1 MSRLVPRALSAAL
14 AVAAAFGAV
23 DSFAQVKYT
32 AEVRRTSYGIA
43 HIKASDFGSVGYGV
57 GYAFAQD
64 NFCTMADEFLT
75 VRGERSKYLGGTG
88 STPYGVNNVFSDLFY
103 TYFNGDAAVLTA
115 GLAKMKPEVQAAFK
129 GWAAGFN
136 RYLKDTGVAN
146 LPAPCKGA
154 PFISPVTDVDM
165 MRLVRRYALQAS
177 SGNFI
182 AAMMNTFPPAATA
195 ENKAWD
201 GVYDMQFWKDYQA
214 RREMLGSNALALG
227 SDATDNGRGMLLGN
241 PHFPWVGTLRFF
253 QFHVT
258 VPGQMDVMGGSLS
271 GFPFIN
277 IGFNK
282 DVAWSHTV
290 DKANHFTLFELKL
303 DPTNPRKYVVDGVS
317 KDMTSKTVTVQ
328 VRQADGS
335 LAPVSRVIYSSQF
348 GPLLNLSAPLVWG
361 TAKAYAIKDA
371 NLENWRMGDQ
381 WFDINRATSTLDV
394 EAALDR
400 NLGIPWVNTIA
411 ADRLGNAFYGD
422 ISTAPNVDRF
432 HQSTCTPDVT
442 MAGVFA
448 TLGVPVLDGSR
459 SSCDWVQ
466 DASAPQAGLL
476 PGPRMPRVHRSD
488 FVQNSND
495 NYWMTNPAANLYSFH
510 VPAVVGIVPQQQSNR
525 TRLGV
530 SQAMARLAG
539 ADGRPGNKFTLPIL
553 QEIALANRSYAADA
567 FLPDMLALCDT
578 QTDAAVVA
586 LCTVLKNWD
595 RKFELTSRG
604 AHLFKEFWTRAAAIP
619 NVYTVPFDFTK
630 PLTTP
635 SGLAISNP
643 AVATALVGALTAGAK
658 VITDAGLAVDAPLGM
673 VQFATQTALTG
684 GQVIIPMHGGDS
696 AGGGDLVGVYNKIT
710 SSIVPGVGY
719 IVSTGTSYI
728 QTVQFTD
735 SGVTAQGFLSYSQS
749 SNPAS
754 PNFADQTAKFAAKQW
769 ITLPFT
775 ETAITSDPAYR
786 TMTISE

>member
-1 MSRLVPRALSAAL
+1 MTRFVPRALCVAL
-14 AVAAAFGAV
+14 AVAATAGATGT
-23 DSFAQVKYT
+23 FAQAKYT

-43 HIKASDFGSVGYGV
+43 HIKANDYGSVGYGV

-154 PFISPVTDVDM
+154 PFIRPVDEVDM
-165 MRLVRRYALQAS
+165 MRLVRRYALTAS

-182 AAMMNTFPPAATA
+182 AALVNTFPPAAGA
-195 ENKAWD
+195 VSKSWD
-201 GVYDMQFWKDYQA
+201 GNYDMQFWRDYQQ

-241 PHFPWVGTLRFF
+241 PHFPWVGTLRFY

-258 VPGQMDVMGGSLS
+258 VPGQMNVMGGSLS

-277 IGFNK
+277 IGFNN

-290 DKANHFTLFELKL
+290 DKANHFTLYQLKL
-303 DPTNPRKYVVDGVS
+303 DPTNPRKYIVDGVS
-317 KDMTSKTVTVQ
+317 KDMTSKTVTVS

-335 LAPVSRVIYSSQF
+335 QAPVSRVIYSSQF
-348 GPLLNLSAPLVWG
+348 GPLLSLSAPLVWG
-361 TAKAYAIKDA
+361 TANAYAIKDA
-371 NLENWRMGDQ
+371 NLENWRLGDQ
-381 WFDINRATSTLDV
+381 WFDINRAASTV
-394 EAALDR
+394 EIEAALEK

-411 ADRLGNAFYGD
+411 ADRNGSAFYAD

-432 HQSTCTPDVT
+432 HQSTCTPDIT

-448 TLGVPVLDGSR
+448 QLGVPVLDGSR
-459 SSCDWVQ
+459 SACDWKQ
-466 DASAPQAGLL
+466 EAGSPQPGLL
-476 PGPRMPRVHRSD
+476 PGSRMPRTHRSD

-495 NYWMTNPAANLYSFH
+495 NYWMTNPAVNLYSFY
-510 VPAVVGIVPQQQSNR
+510 VPAVVGIVPQQQGNR

-530 SQAMARLAG
+530 SQAMAQLATG
-539 ADGRPGNKFTLPIL
+539 KFTLPIL
-553 QEIALANRSYAADA
+553 QQMALSNRSYAADT
-567 FLPDMLALCDT
+567 FLPDMLTLCAS
-578 QTDAAVVA
+578 QTDAGVVA
-586 LCTVLKNWD
+586 LCGVLSAWD
-595 RKFELTSRG
+595 RKFELSSRG
-604 AHLFKEFWTRAAAIP
+604 AHLFKEFWTLAAAIP
-619 NVYTVPFDFTK
+619 GVYAVPFDFTK

-643 AVATALVGALTAGAK
+643 AIATALVGALSAAGK
-658 VITDAGLAVDAPLGM
+658 KITDAGLAVDAPLGM

-684 GQVIIPMHGGDS
+684 GAVILPIHGGDS

-710 SSIVPGVGY
+710 SSIIPGVGY

-735 SGVTAQGFLSYSQS
+735 SGVNAQAFLSYSQS

-754 PNFADQTAKFAAKQW
+754 PHFADQTARFSAKQW

-775 ETAITSDPAYR
+775 EAAITSDPGYK
-786 TMTISE
+786 TSTISE

>member
-1 MSRLVPRALSAAL
+1 MTRFIPRALSVAL
-14 AVAAAFGAV
+14 AVASTVAVIDAA
-23 DSFAQVKYT
+23 AQTKYS
-32 AEVRRTSYGIA
+32 AEVRRTSFGIA
-43 HIKASDFGSVGYGV
+43 HIKANDFGSVGYGV

-64 NFCTMADEFLT
+64 NFCMMADEFLT

-88 STPYGVNNVFSDLFY
+88 STFYGINNVFSDLFY
-103 TYFNGDAAVLTA
+103 THFNGDAAVLTA
-115 GLAKMKPEVQAAFK
+115 GLARMKPEVQAAFK

-136 RYLKDTGVAN
+136 RYLADTGAAN
-146 LPAPCKGA
+146 LPAPCTGA
-154 PFISPVTDVDM
+154 PFIRPVDEVDM

-182 AAMMNTFPPAATA
+182 AAMMNTFPPAAGTA
-195 ENKAWD
+195 AKKWD
-201 GVYDMQFWKDYQA
+201 GVYDQQFWNDYQA

-227 SDATDNGRGMLLGN
+227 SDATDNGKGMLLGN

-271 GFPFIN
+271 GFPFVN

-290 DKANHFTLFELKL
+290 DKANHFTLFQLKL
-303 DPTNPRKYVVDGVS
+303 DPANPRKYIVDGQS

-335 LAPVSRVIYSSQF
+335 LAPVSRTLYSSQF
-348 GPLLNLSAPLVWG
+348 GPLLSLSAPLVWG
-361 TAKAYAIKDA
+361 TANAYAIKDA

-381 WFDINRATSTLDV
+381 WFDINRAASTV
-394 EAALDR
+394 EIEAALER

-411 ADRLGNAFYGD
+411 TDRGGSAFYAD

-448 TLGVPVLDGSR
+448 QLGVPVLDGSR

-466 DASAPQAGLL
+466 DDGAPQPGLL
-476 PGPRMPRVHRSD
+476 PGSRMPRLHRSD

-495 NYWMTNPAANLYSFH
+495 NYWMTHPAENLYSWH
-510 VPAVVGIVPQQQSNR
+510 IPAVGGIVPQQQGNR

-530 SQAMARLAG
+530 SQAQARLAG
-539 ADGRPGNKFTLPIL
+539 TDGRAGNKFTLPIL
-553 QEIALANRSYAADA
+553 QEIALSNRSYAADT
-567 FLPDMLALCDT
+567 FLPDMLTLCAT
-578 QTDAAVVA
+578 PDAASVA
-586 LCTVLKNWD
+586 SLCSALAAWD
-595 RKFELTSRG
+595 GKFELASRG
-604 AHLFKEFWTRAAAIP
+604 AHLFKEFFTLAAAIP
-619 NVYTVPFDFTK
+619 GVYAVPFNYLT

-635 SGLAISNP
+635 RGFAITNP
-643 AVATALVGALTAGAK
+643 TVATALVNALSAAGK
-658 VITDAGLAVDAPLGM
+658 KITDAGLTVDAPLGM
-673 VQFATQTALTG
+673 VQFATQTGITSG
-684 GQVIIPMHGGDS
+684 RVILPMHGGDS
-696 AGGGDLVGVYNKIT
+696 SGGGDLVGVYNKIT
-710 SSIVPGVGY
+710 SSLVPGIGY

-735 SGVTAQGFLSYSQS
+735 GGVNAQAFLSYSQS

-754 PNFADQTAKFAAKQW
+754 PHFSDQTARFSAKQW

-775 ETAITSDPAYR
+775 ESAITSDPAYR
-786 TMTISE
+786 TATISE

>member
-1 MSRLVPRALSAAL
+1 MTRFFPRALAVAL
-14 AVAAAFGAV
+14 AVAAASAATGA
-23 DSFAQVKYT
+23 FAQAKYT
-32 AEVRRTSYGIA
+32 AEVRRTSFGIA
-43 HIKASDFGSVGYGV
+43 HIKANDYGSVGYGV

-64 NFCTMADEFLT
+64 NFCTMADELLT
-75 VRGERSKYLGGTG
+75 VRAERAKYLGGTG

-103 TYFNGDAAVLTA
+103 TYFNGDAAALTA

-136 RYLKDTGVAN
+136 RYLRDTGVAN
-146 LPAPCKGA
+146 LPAPCTGA
-154 PFISPVTDVDM
+154 PFIRPLDDVDM

-177 SGNFI
+177 TGNFI
-182 AAMMNTFPPAATA
+182 AAFVNTFPPAAGTVSK
-195 ENKAWD
+195 EWD
-201 GVYDMQFWKDYQA
+201 GTYDEQFWNDYKA

-227 SDATDNGRGMLLGN
+227 SEATDNGRGMLLGN
-241 PHFPWVGTLRFF
+241 PHFPWVGTLRFY

-290 DKANHFTLFELKL
+290 DKANHFTLFQLKL
-303 DPTNPRKYVVDGVS
+303 DPTNPRKYVVDGQS

-335 LAPVSRVIYSSQF
+335 LAPVSRTIYSTQF
-348 GPLLNLSAPLVWG
+348 GPLLSLSAPLVWG
-361 TAKAYAIKDA
+361 TTNAYVIRDA
-371 NLENWRMGDQ
+371 NLDNWRLGDQ
-381 WFDINRATSTLDV
+381 WFDMNRATSTMDI
-394 EAALDR
+394 EKALDA

-411 ADRLGNAFYGD
+411 ADRAGNAFYAD

-432 HQSTCTPDVT
+432 HQSVCTPDVT

-448 TLGVPVLDGSR
+448 QLGVPVLDGSR

-466 DASAPQAGLL
+466 DSAAPQQAGLL
-476 PGPRMPRVHRSD
+476 HPSRMPRAYRQD
-488 FVQNSND
+488 YVQNSND
-495 NYWMTNPAANLYSFH
+495 NYWMTNPAVNLYSFY
-510 VPAVVGIVPQQQSNR
+510 VPAVVGIVPQQQGNR

-530 SQAMARLAG
+530 SQAMAQLATG
-539 ADGRPGNKFTLPIL
+539 KFTLPVL
-553 QEIALANRSYAADA
+553 QQMALSNRSYAADT
-567 FLPDMLALCDT
+567 FLPDMLTLCAA

-586 LCTVLKNWD
+586 LCDVLKNWD
-595 RKFELTSRG
+595 RKFELASQG
-604 AHLFKEFWTRAAAIP
+604 AHLFKEFFTRAAAIP
-619 NVYTVPFDFTK
+619 GVYAVPFDFTN

-635 SGLAISNP
+635 RGFAIGNP
-643 AVATALVGALTAGAK
+643 TVATALIGALQAGAK
-658 VITDAGLAVDAPLGM
+658 VITDAGLAVNAPLGM

-684 GQVIIPMHGGDS
+684 GQVIIPIHGGDS

-710 SSIVPGVGY
+710 SSIVPGIGY

-735 SGVTAQGFLSYSQS
+735 GGVNAQAFLSYSQS

-754 PNFADQTAKFAAKQW
+754 PNFADQTARFSAKQW
-769 ITLPFT
+769 IALPFT
-775 ETAITSDPAYR
+775 EAAITSDPGYR
-786 TMTISE
+786 TSTISE

>member
-1 MSRLVPRALSAAL
+1 MSRFVQRAVTAAL
-14 AVAAAFGAV
+14 AIAVAAGATAA
-23 DSFAQVKYT
+23 FAQTKYT
-32 AEVRRTSYGIA
+32 AEVRRTSFGIA
-43 HIKASDFGSVGYGV
+43 HIKANDFGSVGYGV

-88 STPYGVNNVFSDLFY
+88 STPYGVNNVFSDLFF
-103 TYFNGDAAVLTA
+103 TYFNGDAAVLAA

-136 RYLKDTGVAN
+136 RYLRDTGVAN

-154 PFISPVTDVDM
+154 PFISPVDEIDM

-182 AAMMNTFPPAATA
+182 AAMMNTFPPAAGA
-195 ENKAWD
+195 AAKDWD
-201 GVYDMQFWKDYQA
+201 GTYDEQYWREYQK
-214 RREMLGSNALALG
+214 RRDQLGSNALALG
-227 SDATDNGRGMLLGN
+227 SDATDNGKGMLLGN

-258 VPGQMDVMGGSLS
+258 VPGQLDVMGGSLS

-290 DKANHFTLFELKL
+290 DKANHFTLFQLKL
-303 DPTNPRKYVVDGVS
+303 DPANPRKYIVDGQS

-335 LAPVSRVIYSSQF
+335 LAPVSRVIYSSQW
-348 GPLLNLSAPLVWG
+348 GPLLSLSAPLVWG
-361 TAKAYAIKDA
+361 TANAYAIKDA
-371 NLENWRMGDQ
+371 NLENWRLGDQ
-381 WFDINRATSTLDV
+381 WFDMNRATSVL
-394 EAALDR
+394 EIEKALET

-411 ADRLGNAFYGD
+411 ADRAGSAFYAD

-448 TLGVPVLDGSR
+448 QLGVPVLDGSR
-459 SSCDWVQ
+459 SACDWKVE
-466 DASAPQAGLL
+466 AGSPQPGLL
-476 PGPRMPRVHRSD
+476 PGSRMPRLYRSD

-495 NYWMTNPAANLYSFH
+495 NYWMTNPAQDLYSWH
-510 VPAVVGIVPQQQSNR
+510 IPAVVGIVPQQQGNR

-530 SQAMARLAG
+530 SQAQARLAG
-539 ADGRPGNKFTLPIL
+539 TDGRAGNKFTLPIL
-553 QEIALANRSYAADA
+553 QEIALSNRSYAADT
-567 FLPDMLALCDT
+567 FLPDMLALCAT
-578 QTDAAVVA
+578 EAAASVKS
-586 LCTVLKNWD
+586 LCDVLGAWD
-595 RKFELTSRG
+595 RKFELASRG
-604 AHLFKEFWTRAAAIP
+604 AHLFKEFFTTAAAIP
-619 NVYTVPFDFTK
+619 GVYAVPFDYLN

-635 SGLAISNP
+635 RGLAISNP
-643 AVATALVGALTAGAK
+643 TVAGALVAALGAAGK
-658 VITDAGLAVDAPLGM
+658 KITDAGLPVDAPLGM

-684 GQVIIPMHGGDS
+684 GQVILPIHGGDS
-696 AGGGDLVGVYNKIT
+696 SGGGDLVGVYNKIT
-710 SSIVPGVGY
+710 SSLIPGVGY

-735 SGVTAQGFLSYSQS
+735 GGVNAQAFLSYSQS

-754 PNFADQTAKFAAKQW
+754 PHFADQTARFAAKQW

-775 ETAITSDPAYR
+775 EAAITADPAYR
-786 TMTISE
+786 TSTISE

>member
-1 MSRLVPRALSAAL
+1 MTRFVPRAMAAVL
-14 AVAAAFGAV
+14 AIAAAAGAA
-23 DSFAQVKYT
+23 DAFAQAKYT

-43 HIKASDFGSVGYGV
+43 HIKANDYGSVGYGV

-75 VRGERSKYLGGTG
+75 VRGERSMYLGGTG

-103 TYFNGDAAVLTA
+103 TYFNGDTAVLAA
-115 GLAKMKPEVQAAFK
+115 GMAKMKPEVQAAFK

-154 PFISPVTDVDM
+154 PFIRPVTDLDM
-165 MRLVRRYALQAS
+165 MRLVRRYALTAS
-177 SGNFI
+177 SGGLI
-182 AAMMNTFPPAATA
+182 AALVNTFPPAATT

-241 PHFPWVGTLRFF
+241 PHFPWVGTLRFY

-258 VPGQMDVMGGSLS
+258 VPGQMDTMGGALS
-271 GFPFIN
+271 GFPFPLV
-277 IGFNK
+277 GFNK

-290 DKANHFTLFELKL
+290 DKANHFTFFQLKL
-303 DPTNPRKYVVDGVS
+303 DPANPRKYIVDGVS

-348 GPLLNLSAPLVWG
+348 GPLVSLSAPLVWG
-361 TAKAYAIKDA
+361 TTNAYAIKDT
-371 NLENWRMGDQ
+371 NLDNWRLGDQ
-381 WFDINRATSTLDV
+381 WFDINRATSTLEI

-400 NLGIPWVNTIA
+400 NLGNPWVNTIA
-411 ADRLGNAFYGD
+411 ADRVGNAFYAD
-422 ISTAPNVDRF
+422 ITTAPNVDRF
-432 HQSTCTPDVT
+432 HQSICTPDLT
-442 MAGVFA
+442 AAGVFA
-448 TLGVPVLDGSR
+448 QLGYPVLDGSR
-459 SSCDWVQ
+459 SSCDWVN
-466 DASAPQAGLL
+466 DPAAPQAGLL
-476 PGPRMPRVHRSD
+476 PGPRMPRLYRSD

-495 NYWMTNPAANLYSFH
+495 NYWMTNPATNLYSWH
-510 VPAVVGIVPQQQSNR
+510 VPAVVGIVPQQQGNR

-530 SQAMARLAG
+530 SQAMAQLATG
-539 ADGRPGNKFTLPIL
+539 KFTLPIL
-553 QEIALANRSYAADA
+553 QQMALSNRSYAAET

-586 LCTVLKNWD
+586 LCNVLKNWD
-595 RKFELTSRG
+595 RKFELSSRG

-619 NVYTVPFDFTK
+619 GVYAVPFDFTK

-643 AVATALVGALTAGAK
+643 AVATALVGALAAGAK
-658 VITDAGLAVDAPLGM
+658 VITDAGLTVDAPLGM

-684 GQVIIPMHGGDS
+684 GQVILPIHGGDS

-710 SSIVPGVGY
+710 SSIIPGVGY

-735 SGVTAQGFLSYSQS
+735 GGVNAQAFLSYSQS

-754 PNFADQTAKFAAKQW
+754 PHFADQTARFSAKQW

-775 ETAITSDPAYR
+775 ESAITSDPAYR
-786 TMTISE
+786 TATISE